1 MGQIFDVNM
10 MVFALKTLLLLPFL
24 LIGLVVS
31 SASFLRAESGR
42 AAEGTFAILPGL
54 EGAVEFWKLVFTR
67 YGIGEV
73 VFHDPTQPSRI
84 YRVVHVEEGPK
95 ARKLLEEERDK
106 ILREQGY
113 DKEDGRVRWQR
124 GVRERFAEGLE
135 RSEAY
140 MERIQAILRE
150 ENVPVEIAF
159 LPLVES
165 SFNIH
170 AKSSAGAL
178 GMWQFMRST
187 ARSFLRVTHTLDERK
202 DPIESTR
209 AAARLLKRNYEVLGN
224 WPLAITAYNHGREG
238 MARAVAQ
245 VGSSDLVA
253 IIKNYQ
259 APTFGFASKNFY
271 AEFLAA
277 LEVVKERESH
287 FPDLEYHPP
296 FGLEEWELNRAASVA
311 SLLSTLRV
319 SRATFFEWNPALH
332 QRIRD
337 VPKGY
342 RVKAPPDKLAALQKL
357 DRGPATREAAAK
369 KEDPAPA
376 AAVSWLR
383 HRVSR
388 GETLT
393 HISKTYRIPVRQ
405 IMKANRLNNHR
416 ITAGDFLRIPKP

>member
-1 MGQIFDVNM
+1 MGA
-10 MVFALKTLLLLPFL
+10 ALKICLLLLIVWVAP
-24 LIGLVVS
+24 
-31 SASFLRAESGR
+31 SASSLRAEPAQPG
-42 AAEGTFAILPGL
+42 EETFATPPGL
-54 EGAVEFWKLVFTR
+54 EGAVEFWKLIFTR
-67 YGIGEV
+67 YGISDV

-84 YRVVHVEEGPK
+84 YKVIQVEESAK
-95 ARKLLEEERDK
+95 ARKLLEGERDK
-106 ILREQGY
+106 IIREQGY
-113 DKEDGRVRWQR
+113 DREDNRVRWQR
-124 GVRERFAEGLE
+124 GVRERFAEGLQ

-150 ENVPVEIAF
+150 EKVPVEIAF

-165 SFNIH
+165 AFNIH

-187 ARSFLRVTHTLDERK
+187 ARSFLRMTNTLDERK
-202 DPIESTR
+202 DPLESTR

-238 MARAVAQ
+238 MARAVSQ

-259 APTFGFASKNFY
+259 SPTFGFASKNFY

-277 LEVVKERESH
+277 LEVGKERESH
-287 FPDLEYHPP
+287 FPDLEYHAPL
-296 FGLEEWELNRAASVA
+296 GLEEWELNRPMSVA
-311 SLLSTLRV
+311 SLLSALRV
-319 SRATFFEWNPALH
+319 SRTTFFEWNPALH

-357 DRGPATREAAAK
+357 DRSPVAREAAAK
-369 KEDPAPA
+369 KEEPAPA
-376 AAVSWLR
+376 PVVSWLR
-383 HRVSR
+383 HRISR
-388 GETLT
+388 GETLS
-393 HISKTYRIPVRQ
+393 HIARTYGISVRE
-405 IMKANRLNNHR
+405 IMKANRLKNHR

>member
-1 MGQIFDVNM
+1 M
-10 MVFALKTLLLLPFL
+10 MAAALKTILLLFIAL
-24 LIGLVVS
+24 LAPSTS
-31 SASFLRAESGR
+31 SLRGESVR
-42 AAEGTFAILPGL
+42 AGEEAFGILPGL
-54 EGAVEFWKLVFTR
+54 EGAVEFWKLIFTR
-67 YGIGEV
+67 YGIADV

-84 YRVVHVEEGPK
+84 YKVIQVEESPK

-106 ILREQGY
+106 IMREHGY
-113 DKEDGRVRWQR
+113 DKEDNRVRWQR
-124 GVRERFAEGLE
+124 GVRERFAEGLQ

-140 MERIQAILRE
+140 MERIQGILRE

-187 ARSFLRVTHTLDERK
+187 ARSFLRVTNTLDERK
-202 DPIESTR
+202 DPLESTR
-209 AAARLLKRNYEVLGN
+209 AAARLLKRNHEVLGN

-245 VGSSDLVA
+245 VGSSDLA
-253 IIKNYQ
+253 EIIRKYQ
-259 APTFGFASKNFY
+259 SPTFGFASKNFY

-296 FGLEEWELNRAASVA
+296 LALEEWELKRPMSVA
-311 SLLSTLRV
+311 SLLSALRV

-332 QRIRD
+332 ERIREL
-337 VPKGY
+337 PKGY
-342 RVKAPPDKLAALQKL
+342 RVKAPPDKLAALQRL
-357 DRGPATREAAAK
+357 DRGPVTREAAAK
-369 KEDPAPA
+369 KEESAPAP
-376 AAVSWLR
+376 AVSWLR

-388 GETLT
+388 GETLNQ
-393 HISKTYRIPVRQ
+393 ISRTYRIPVRE

-416 ITAGDFLRIPKP
+416 ITAGDFLKIPKP

>member
-1 MGQIFDVNM
+1 MGQIFFDRPM
-10 MVFALKTLLLLPFL
+10 LSAALKILLFL
-24 LIGLVVS
+24 SIGLFGPFAS
-31 SASFLRAESGR
+31 SLRAESAR
-42 AAEGTFAILPGL
+42 AGAETFAILPGL
-54 EGAVEFWKLVFTR
+54 EGAVEFWKLIFTR
-67 YGIGEV
+67 YGIADV

-84 YRVVHVEEGPK
+84 YKVVQVEESAK

-106 ILREQGY
+106 IMREHGY
-113 DKEDGRVRWQR
+113 EKEDNRVRWQR
-124 GVRERFAEGLE
+124 GVRERFAEGLQ

-140 MERIQAILRE
+140 MERIQSILRE
-150 ENVPVEIAF
+150 EEVPVEIAF

-187 ARSFLRVTHTLDERK
+187 ARSFLRVTKTLDERK
-202 DPIESTR
+202 DPLESTR

-238 MARAVAQ
+238 MARAAAQ

-277 LEVVKERESH
+277 LAVVKEREDH

-296 FGLEEWELNRAASVA
+296 LALEEWELNRSMSVA
-311 SLLSTLRV
+311 SLLSALRA
-319 SRATFFEWNPALH
+319 SRANFFEWNPALH
-332 QRIRD
+332 EKIRD

-342 RVKAPPDKLAALQKL
+342 RVKAPADKLAALQKL
-357 DRGPATREAAAK
+357 DRGPVAREASAK
-369 KEDPAPA
+369 KEEPAS
-376 AAVSWLR
+376 AVSWLR

-393 HISKTYRIPVRQ
+393 HISRTYRIPVRE

>member
-1 MGQIFDVNM
+1 M
-10 MVFALKTLLLLPFL
+10 MASALKTLLLLLIAL
-24 LIGLVVS
+24 LGPWS
-31 SASFLRAESGR
+31 SSPRAESGR
-42 AAEGTFAILPGL
+42 AGEEAFAILPGL
-54 EGAVEFWKLVFTR
+54 EGAVEFWKLIFTR
-67 YGIGEV
+67 YGIADV

-84 YRVVHVEEGPK
+84 YKVIQVEESAK

-106 ILREQGY
+106 IMREHGY
-113 DKEDGRVRWQR
+113 DREDYRVRWQR
-124 GVRERFAEGLE
+124 GVRERFAEGLQ

-140 MERIQAILRE
+140 MERIREILRE

-187 ARSFLRVTHTLDERK
+187 AKSFLRVTNMLDERK
-202 DPIESTR
+202 DPLESTR

-238 MARAVAQ
+238 MGRAVAQ

-287 FPDLEYHPP
+287 FPDLDYHPP
-296 FGLEEWELNRAASVA
+296 LGLEEWELNRPMSVA
-311 SLLSTLRV
+311 SLLTALRV
-319 SRATFFEWNPALH
+319 PRATFFEWNPALH
-332 QRIRD
+332 PKIRD
-337 VPKGY
+337 VPQGY
-342 RVKAPPDKLAALQKL
+342 RVKAPPDKLAALHKL
-357 DRGPATREAAAK
+357 DRGPVVREAAAK
-369 KEDPAPA
+369 KEAPAPA
-376 AAVSWLR
+376 QAVSWLR

-393 HISKTYRIPVRQ
+393 QISKTYRISVRE
-405 IMKANRLNNHR
+405 IMKANRLNDHR
-416 ITAGDFLRIPKP
+416 ITAGDFLKIPKP